1 MHDLLYLSERKMEAL
16 VPQLPGR
23 LRRRLGLEAGLNVGL
38 ASVKA
43 QLPGEGEQISVALLD
58 AVVKMIDR
66 ERGVRWRTEPTLT
79 AGDWIQFE
87 EKFRFGDAWPGHE
100 RDAAT
105 VSGLVYFAAAN
116 EPPFVLVGSAAHV
129 LDRRQSANRA
139 EDQVGAFYVD
149 AVRAYAHE
157 ISGLADEGATSALEI
172 PASLSQNKLFYGVWV
187 LAMNAS
193 YKVERG
199 DKGWSDLVRLGGHAR
214 VLAVESTDKGPCVLA
229 TPLYIEYP
237 SRS

>member
-1 MHDLLYLSERKMEAL
+1 MHDLLYFSERKMEAL

-23 LRRRLGLEAGLNVGL
+23 LRRRLGLEAGLDVGL

-43 QLPGEGEQISVALLD
+43 RLPGEGEQISVALLD

-149 AVRAYAHE
+149 ARA
-157 ISGLADEGATSALEI
+157 
-172 PASLSQNKLFYGVWV
+172 PA
-187 LAMNAS
+187 
-193 YKVERG
+193 
-199 DKGWSDLVRLGGHAR
+199 
-214 VLAVESTDKGPCVLA
+214 
-229 TPLYIEYP
+229 
-237 SRS
+237 RSVIH